1 MKITQI
7 IALLII
13 MLWAPQ
19 FTKAQSFSLSEEAD
33 IDLRVNSFL
42 NTIEQR
48 DYTKLLDFIYPPIFD
63 HTSKE
68 SMFQFFSL
76 LQQAGI
82 ELKFNELKVKDKTSI
97 ERLDGIH
104 YGLIAY
110 SFEMEVPLINDNLK
124 AFAPML
130 LPQLQEN
137 FGKENVIYNQSE
149 GFIRINSENY
159 LLGVDNPAYDEWL
172 FILYDKSFASD
183 IKKIIPESVNNK
195 AEKLSAR

>member
-1 MKITQI
+1 MKIKYLVT
-7 IALLII
+7 LLIF
-13 MLWAPQ
+13 LFCAHQ
-19 FTKAQSFSLSEEAD
+19 NGKAQSFSAAEEAA
-33 IDLRVNSFL
+33 IELRVNSFL
-42 NTIEQR
+42 KTIEKR
-48 DYTKLLDFIYPPIFD
+48 DYTKLLDFIYPPIFE

-82 ELKFNELKVKDKTSI
+82 ELQFNDLQVKSKTSL

-110 SFEMEVPLINDNLK
+110 AFEMEVPLVNEEVK

-130 LPQLQEN
+130 LPQLRQN
-137 FGKENVIYNQSE
+137 FGDKNVIYNQSE

-159 LLGVDNPAYDEWL
+159 LIGVDNPDYKKWL
-172 FILYDKSFASD
+172 FILYDQSFASA
-183 IKKIIPESVNNK
+183 IKEILPESVHVK
-195 AEKLSAR
+195 AEQLKSR